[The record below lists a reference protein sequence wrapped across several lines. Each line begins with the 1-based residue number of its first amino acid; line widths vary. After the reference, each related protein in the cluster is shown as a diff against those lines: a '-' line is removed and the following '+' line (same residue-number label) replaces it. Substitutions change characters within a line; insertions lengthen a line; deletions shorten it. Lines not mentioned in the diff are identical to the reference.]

1 MNKNICP
8 LLVFFLS
15 VCHVVAAQYGDLHK
29 SIKSKYQDDPAVFV
43 ERTEVLSII
52 PKEDSLEILADVFED
67 MLHLKENADAFSAGR
82 VYGSHFT
89 QVKTIKAKTMVWDR
103 NRFREMIVSDFKK
116 NSDRD
121 AGIFYDDSYYYS
133 FSYPSVAMG
142 NRTQLQYSSV
152 IKDPRFIPGYIFPT
166 YAPQAKVSYTVK
178 TTKDVELVYTVINDP
193 GHRINFKKFTK
204 NGFDY
209 YEWTSADVPVRRH
222 EESSPSLR
230 YFEPHVICY
239 VKSYTIRDKKINV
252 LSGIGD
258 LYNWYF
264 GFVKNLDKENSPGL
278 KQVIDKIRLT
288 AKTDDEIA
296 RSVFY
301 WVQDNIQYVAFEE
314 GMRGLIPHNGD
325 YVCSKRYGDC
335 KDMANLIVALLKEAN
350 IKAYHTWIGTRDLPY
365 RYSEIPTPLVD
376 NHMIATYVAS
386 DGRYYF
392 LDATGDHTPFGMPSS
407 MIQGKEALIGFGP
420 GKFEVKV
427 VPVISREENVT
438 ADSVFIEIDPAGN
451 QVAGNGVT
459 TLTGYSK
466 IFGAYQLDRAE
477 QEDVRRNVIEL
488 TGKGSNKF
496 YLDKYELSGITER
509 SNPTRI
515 RYSFRIGDYYQKIG
529 NELYVNLNLNKD
541 FYNASINTALRQ
553 TPRESEF
560 RYEKTEVC
568 ELRIPQGYSVEYL
581 PENSESSGKL
591 LGFRIEYQHINDK
604 VILTKRLYSDFLL
617 LMPEQFEEWNQEV
630 KQLSDMYKESIIL
643 KKM

>member
-8 LLVFFLS
+8 LLVFLLS
-15 VCHVVAAQYGDLHK
+15 VCHVVAAQYGDLYK
-29 SIKSKYQDDPAVFV
+29 RVKSKYQDDPAVFV
-43 ERTEVLSII
+43 ERSEVLSII
-52 PKEDSLEILADVFED
+52 PKEDSLEISVDVFED
-67 MLHLKENADAFSAGR
+67 MIHLKENADAFSAGR

-89 QVKTIKAKTMVWDR
+89 QVKSIKAKTLVWDR
-103 NRFREMIVSDFKK
+103 SRFREMNVSDFKK

-133 FSYPSVAMG
+133 FNYPSVAMG

-178 TTKDVELVYTVINDP
+178 TTQDVQLVYTVINDP
-193 GHRINFKKFTK
+193 EHRINFKKFTK

-209 YEWTSADVPVRRH
+209 YEWTSTDLAVRRH

-230 YFEPHVICY
+230 YYEPHVICY
-239 VKSYTIRDKKINV
+239 VKSYTIRDKTTNV
-252 LSGIGD
+252 LSGIED

-264 GFVKNLDKENSPGL
+264 GFVEKLNKENSSGL

-288 AKTDDEIA
+288 AKTDDEVA

-325 YVCSKRYGDC
+325 YVCNKRYGDC

-365 RYSEIPTPLVD
+365 RYSEVPTPLVD

-407 MIQGKEALIGFGP
+407 MIQGKEALIGFGK

-427 VPVISREENVT
+427 VPVISKEENVT
-438 ADSVFIEIDPAGN
+438 SDSVFIEIDPAGN

-496 YLDKYELSGITER
+496 YLDKYDLSGVNER

-541 FYNASINTALRQ
+541 FYNTSINTTLRQ

-560 RYEKTEVC
+560 KYEKTEVC
-568 ELRIPQGYSVEYL
+568 ELRIPEGYSVEYL
-581 PENSESSGKL
+581 PENFTSSGRL
-591 LGFRIEYQHINDK
+591 LGFRIEYQHVKDK
-604 VILTKRLYSDFLL
+604 VILTKKLYSDFLL
-617 LMPEQFEEWNQEV
+617 LMPEQFEEWNQAV
-630 KQLSDMYKESIIL
+630 KQLSDLYKESIIL
-643 KKM
+643 KKI